1 MKEREILDRVEV
13 FWMLGNTVNAIL
25 GCGDCILGS
34 VGVEGRVW
42 RGEVLGA
49 AGGVRDGREKCRK
62 KQFFPDRCFL
72 VRVRSRIDP
81 VLVWCNLSVFGVVF
95 DAIWRLLG

>member
-13 FWMLGNTVNAIL
+13 FWRLGNIVISIF

-49 AGGVRDGREKCRK
+49 AGGVRDGREKCR
-62 KQFFPDRCFL
+62 
-72 VRVRSRIDP
+72 
-81 VLVWCNLSVFGVVF
+81 NM
-95 DAIWRLLG
+95 

>member
-13 FWMLGNTVNAIL
+13 FWRLGNIVSSIL

-49 AGGVRDGREKCRK
+49 DGG
-62 KQFFPDRCFL
+62 
-72 VRVRSRIDP
+72 VRSRIDP